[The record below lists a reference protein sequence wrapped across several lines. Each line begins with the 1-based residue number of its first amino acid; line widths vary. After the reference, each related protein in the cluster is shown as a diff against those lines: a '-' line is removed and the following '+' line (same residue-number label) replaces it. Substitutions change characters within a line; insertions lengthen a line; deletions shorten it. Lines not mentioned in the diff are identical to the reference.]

1 MKQEFFEFD
10 KFVKD
15 LDERT
20 NKHNESVRKTAER
33 EHANRTR
40 QLDKL
45 YRDHHLSRTYVG
57 DRND

>member
-1 MKQEFFEFD
+1 MKQDFFEFD

-15 LDERT
+15 LDDRT
-20 NKHNESVRKTAER
+20 NRHNESARKLAEI

-40 QLDKL
+40 ELNKL

-57 DRND
+57 GKND